1 MSANE
6 AGDNTHQTH
15 HQARSMVT
23 KKGREA
29 QHTDISSEHQ
39 SGEVGED
46 ELNTGKTIQPV
57 PRSALIPRPLRES
70 NVRLEHSIPVRPAKQ
85 LEITLVVSRFAIDLL
100 LAPARLRY
108 KGEVVYE

>member
-1 MSANE
+1 
-6 AGDNTHQTH
+6 
-15 HQARSMVT
+15 MVT

-46 ELNTGKTIQPV
+46 ELNTPEWNAQNTGKTIQPV